1 MSQVGSMQEADKT
14 INPRQQYAKVGSE
27 MLRNEISSQILSPE
41 YAENRAVALLIFS
54 VLGLLGN
61 CAVLLTVLSLKR
73 LQKAQNSFLIH
84 QCLLDG
90 IKSAYCIVFSRVRTH

>member
-41 YAENRAVALLIFS
+41 YAENRAVALS

-61 CAVLLTVLSLKR
+61 CAVLLTLLSLKR